1 MGLTYG
7 HNLAVILFR
16 LASWFIAAFWLA
28 SWSVAVFWLVHV
40 ISSHWLVVA
49 VFYVSLTTMA
59 RPGVILFSGCLSAQ
73 CIHPIITSVITAW
86 GNFYESFTQGW
97 FNQFLLVTTNAQK
110 MLLPQIKRSHSNF
123 HKNCESFTWFWIKVW
138 CNPSLMCCTLL
149 LFCTVQT
156 HLIKKNWLLFSSLA
170 QRNFSKS
177 QRERNQSHRYHEG
190 LIIVHK
196 ITEWLLYILK
206 IKQGFLC
213 LCRRWISRRSWGWL
227 KQGKVTKAQVLQ
239 MSFFLS
245 SRYPH
250 VCFVKLY
257 FIYKNLI
264 SDMSAFLQSF
274 SACCCRLLISPA
286 WKKALQSLRRSPFGN
301 GMTSSLRSSGAKL
314 RKRRSS
320 GRWRTSSCCPEAGAP
335 TRG

>member
-1 MGLTYG
+1 MGFTYN

-16 LASWFIAAFWLA
+16 LAR
-28 SWSVAVFWLVHV
+28 WSLNVFH
-40 ISSHWLVVA
+40 SHWLVVA
-49 VFYVSLTTMA
+49 AFYVSLTTMA
-59 RPGVILFSGCLSAQ
+59 RPRVNMFSGCLSAQ
-73 CIHPIITSVITAW
+73 CIHPIVMSVITPW
-86 GNFYESFTQGW
+86 GNFFQSFTQGW

-110 MLLPQIKRSHSNF
+110 MFLPQIKRSHSNF
-123 HKNCESFTWFWIKVW
+123 HKNCESFTWFWIKLW
-138 CNPSLMCCTLL
+138 CNSSLMCCTLL

-177 QRERNQSHRYHEG
+177 QRERNQSHRYHKG
-190 LIIVHK
+190 LISVYK

-250 VCFVKLY
+250 VCFIKLHFTY
-257 FIYKNLI
+257 IYKNLI

-274 SACCCRLLISPA
+274 SSCCCRLLISQA